1 MPVDPEP
8 ATASL
13 SDEERRSLRYGLSGL
28 IDDLVGATD
37 RDELAFIANGVLVA
51 AGELFLLDQQH
62 WPGTGKWLGRRLLDE
77 APQLHARLIEAH
89 RSVICAG
96 EVEPLRAA
104 AMESLD
110 CAGGWLQEGTSAT
123 ARCQPPESRRP
134 GRRPVHCDRSRRLSR
149 RCRPSGLAPD
159 LDSGHSPSIGRRPG
173 ERELKCED

>member
-77 APQLHARLIEAH
+77 APQLHARLIVAH
-89 RSVICAG
+89 RSG
-96 EVEPLRAA
+96 DLRRRGRTA
-104 AMESLD
+104 
-110 CAGGWLQEGTSAT
+110 AGGGDGEPRL
-123 ARCQPPESRRP
+123 R
-134 GRRPVHCDRSRRLSR
+134 RRLAA
-149 RCRPSGLAPD
+149 GGYL
-159 LDSGHSPSIGRRPG
+159 GHG
-173 ERELKCED
+173 EMPAARE